1 MRPYHGAMRWM
12 RWGLI
17 AISTTG
23 LATVPTTA
31 SALVLAPPG
40 HSGANQYV
48 EVIPTS
54 GGNAAPPGT
63 VRGSGGNPSPHALMP
78 FGQGARGDARLAKL
92 GKDGQAAAALAAS
105 TAPVPAPAAERAT
118 PNASAAAT
126 AGGGSVASGLS
137 HALGS
142 SDTGGLG
149 LLLPLLLAT
158 ALLVALGIV
167 AAGFR
172 SRGRPAGPSGS

>member
-1 MRPYHGAMRWM
+1 MRWA
-12 RWGLI
+12 LI
-17 AISTTG
+17 G
-23 LATVPTTA
+23 MTVVVGFVLPVNG

-40 HSGANQYV
+40 HAGTNQYV

-54 GGNAAPPGT
+54 GGDAAPPGT
-63 VRGSGGNPSPHALMP
+63 VRGSGNSNASGSALAP
-78 FGQGARGDARLAKL
+78 FGRGAKGDARLAKL

-105 TAPVPAPAAERAT
+105 TAPTPAPGKERELG
-118 PNASAAAT
+118 AAAAAS

-158 ALLVALGIV
+158 AFLVALGIV
-167 AAGFR
+167 LAGFR
-172 SRGRPAGPSGS
+172 SGRRPAGG

>member
-1 MRPYHGAMRWM
+1 MRWA
-12 RWGLI
+12 LI
-17 AISTTG
+17 GMAV
-23 LATVPTTA
+23 TVGFVLPVNA

-40 HSGANQYV
+40 HPGTNQYV

-54 GGNAAPPGT
+54 AGDAAPPGT
-63 VRGSGGNPSPHALMP
+63 VRGSGNSDASGSALAP
-78 FGQGARGDARLAKL
+78 FGRGAKGDARLAKL

-105 TAPVPAPAAERAT
+105 TAPTPAPGGTEPNGELGAA
-118 PNASAAAT
+118 
-126 AGGGSVASGLS
+126 AGGGSIASGLS

-158 ALLVALGIV
+158 AFLVALGIV
-167 AAGFR
+167 LAGFR
-172 SRGRPAGPSGS
+172 SRGRPAGG